1 MWIYCRSQSDH
12 VWVPYIQYSTDE
24 WKLVSTCE
32 TVNNFN
38 YAVRDFTYKPQQC
51 MVLNMTI
58 AASEIFSTEPCDQ
71 RHPIICKKEGRYPWQ
86 AFDRSQ
92 SFRCFISN
100 FYFNMICLIN
110 EIYTN
115 SNWFQDFALVT
126 SFSYFLKMCETCS
139 LHFSHESFSC
149 LLSFLRTF

>member
-12 VWVPYIQYSTDE
+12 IWVPYIQYSTDE
-24 WKLVSTCE
+24 WKFVSTCQ

-71 RHPIICKKEGRYPWQ
+71 RHPIICKKEGRYFGRP
-86 AFDRSQ
+86 SIVCNQ
-92 SFRCFISN
+92 SDVFISN
-100 FYFNMICLIN
+100 YYFYMTCLIN
-110 EIYTN
+110 QNCYKIIHN
-115 SNWFQDFALVT
+115 ANLVYVILFRFNNPIIT
-126 SFSYFLKMCETCS
+126 
-139 LHFSHESFSC
+139 
-149 LLSFLRTF
+149 